1 MHPLLHHAAPGRG
14 LRGRL
19 LRDDAG
25 RRALRPAHP
34 VDEDHRPR
42 AGHRPRCRNARR
54 GPAPRREAPRG
65 DDLPGGGP
73 PGAAHRRPLRP
84 PARPGL
90 VGLPA
95 AGRRR
100 AGAGGLRLP
109 LRPQRPVVHA
119 RGDRQDHRDGTLTLL
134 PYGRQSVDESDIE
147 AVASVLRGDWLTTGP
162 AVTAFEDQLSEVSG
176 AAGAVSVTSGTA
188 ALHVAYAALGLGRGD
203 EVVTTPLT
211 FVATASCAAI
221 LGARVVFADVSEDT
235 GNLDPEAAAAAVTP
249 MTRAIAGVDY
259 AGHPIDAPA
268 LLDLAHRND
277 AALLEDAAH
286 SIGGSLDGRPVGSL
300 ADVTTFS
307 FFPTKNL
314 TTAEGG
320 AVVGTDQEVH
330 EFGLNYRLPD
340 LLCALG
346 SSQLQR
352 LPRFKARR
360 DEIVRRYN
368 EGLAG
373 IDELRLPA
381 RRPGAD
387 PTWHLYPLRVRDGR
401 RRELFEHLRA
411 NGIGVQVNYIPV
423 YWHPVFED
431 LGYKRG
437 MCPVAEEYYSQEIS
451 LPLFPDMTDGDVDR
465 VIGVIRGFLR

>member
-1 MHPLLHHAAPGRG
+1 
-14 LRGRL
+14 
-19 LRDDAG
+19 
-25 RRALRPAHP
+25 
-34 VDEDHRPR
+34 
-42 AGHRPRCRNARR
+42 
-54 GPAPRREAPRG
+54 
-65 DDLPGGGP
+65 
-73 PGAAHRRPLRP
+73 
-84 PARPGL
+84 
-90 VGLPA
+90 
-95 AGRRR
+95 
-100 AGAGGLRLP
+100 
-109 LRPQRPVVHA
+109 
-119 RGDRQDHRDGTLTLL
+119 LL

-188 ALHVAYAALGLGRGD
+188 ALHVAYSALGIGAGD

-249 MTRAIAGVDY
+249 MTRVIAGVDY

-320 AVVGTDQEVH
+320 AVVGTDPEVLARARTFRTIGLVRDADRLRYPDEGPWHQEVH

-465 VIGVIRGFLR
+465 VIGVIRGFLRA